1 MWNRSCPALCPGWF
15 LGILVFLFRYD
26 TRFIIR
32 APPHIKSIVDM
43 LLLLFFLED
52 KSTHL
57 EFLFI
62 DIDTR
67 KIILKRSEFYTRILE
82 AVDLQLSTV
91 MSAIKPINSPLTR
104 FAIFVMIY
112 CRILCQLDTTSKQ
125 CLLGH
130 IAARCFEEKNQNW
143 IWPHVR
149 GVPGTISSGKEIKS
163 L

>member
-1 MWNRSCPALCPGWF
+1 
-15 LGILVFLFRYD
+15 
-26 TRFIIR
+26 
-32 APPHIKSIVDM
+32 M
-43 LLLLFFLED
+43 LLLLFFLKD

-130 IAARCFEEKNQNW
+130 IAARCFEEKNQN
-143 IWPHVR
+143 
-149 GVPGTISSGKEIKS
+149 
-163 L
+163 